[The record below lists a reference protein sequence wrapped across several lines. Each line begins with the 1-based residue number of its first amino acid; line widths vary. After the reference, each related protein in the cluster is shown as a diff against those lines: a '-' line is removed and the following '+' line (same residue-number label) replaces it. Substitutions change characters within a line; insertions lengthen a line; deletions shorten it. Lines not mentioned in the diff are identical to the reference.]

1 MHLGGTTNTPWK
13 CDDRAMI
20 DLHTHT
26 TCSDGTDTPFALVK
40 KALAAGITTL
50 AITDHDSTAGWSEAI
65 SALQPQ
71 IELVLGAEISCLTS
85 DGISVHMLGL
95 LFDGD
100 NDEMQQMLADSR
112 DTRLPRMRKMVE
124 LLSADGINISLD
136 DVYRATPEGAT
147 VGRPH
152 LADALV
158 ANGVVASRDEA
169 FLNLLNNESKY
180 YVTHAAP
187 TPEDAIRII
196 RKAGGVA
203 VIAHPFASRRGQ
215 VITADTFTDLVDAGL
230 NGIEVHHRDQN
241 AQEQETLQAI
251 ARELNLV
258 ITGSSD
264 YHGTGKLNGLA
275 ENTTHQAQ
283 WEQLEAQANARRVVK
298 K

>member
-1 MHLGGTTNTPWK
+1 
-13 CDDRAMI
+13 
-20 DLHTHT
+20 
-26 TCSDGTDTPFALVK
+26 
-40 KALAAGITTL
+40 
-50 AITDHDSTAGWSEAI
+50 
-65 SALQPQ
+65 
-71 IELVLGAEISCLTS
+71 
-85 DGISVHMLGL
+85 MLGL
-95 LFDGD
+95 LFNGEDSD
-100 NDEMQQMLADSR
+100 IQQMLADSR

-169 FLNLLNNESKY
+169 FLDLLNNSSKY

-187 TPEDAIRII
+187 TPEDAIRTI
-196 RKAGGVA
+196 RRAGGVA

-215 VITADTFTDLVDAGL
+215 TITAATFADLVAAGM

-241 AQEQETLQAI
+241 THEQETLTSI
-251 ARELNLV
+251 AQELNLV

-275 ENTTHQAQ
+275 ENTTNQAQ
-283 WEQLEAQANARRVVK
+283 WELLESLADARRVVK

>member
-1 MHLGGTTNTPWK
+1 
-13 CDDRAMI
+13 MI

-26 TCSDGTDTPFALVK
+26 TCSDGTDSPFALVK
-40 KALAAGITTL
+40 KALAAGVTTL
-50 AITDHDSTAGWSEAI
+50 AITDHDSTAGWGEAV
-65 SALQPQ
+65 SAIQPQ
-71 IELVLGAEISCLTS
+71 IELVLGAEVSCLTT

-95 LFDGD
+95 LFNGEDSD
-100 NDEMQQMLADSR
+100 IQQMLADSR

-169 FLNLLNNESKY
+169 FLDLLNNGSKY

-187 TPEDAIRII
+187 TPEDAIRTI
-196 RKAGGVA
+196 RRAGGVA

-215 VITADTFTDLVDAGL
+215 TITAATFADLVAAGM

-241 AQEQETLQAI
+241 THEQETLTSI
-251 ARELNLV
+251 AQELNLV

-275 ENTTHQAQ
+275 ENTTNQAQ
-283 WEQLEAQANARRVVK
+283 WEQLESLADARRVVK

>member
-1 MHLGGTTNTPWK
+1 
-13 CDDRAMI
+13 MI

-26 TCSDGTDTPFALVK
+26 TCSDGTDSPFALVK
-40 KALAAGITTL
+40 KALAAGVTTL
-50 AITDHDSTAGWSEAI
+50 AITDHDSTAGWDEAV
-65 SALQPQ
+65 SAIQPQ
-71 IELVLGAEISCLTS
+71 IELVLGAEVSCLTT

-95 LFDGD
+95 LFNGEDS
-100 NDEMQQMLADSR
+100 EIQQMLADSR

-136 DVYRATPEGAT
+136 HVYRATPEGAT

-169 FLNLLNNESKY
+169 FLDLLNNGSKY

-187 TPEDAIRII
+187 TPEDAIRTI
-196 RKAGGVA
+196 RRAGGVA

-215 VITADTFTDLVDAGL
+215 TITAATFADLVAAGM

-241 AQEQETLQAI
+241 AQEQETLTAI
-251 ARELNLV
+251 AQELNLV

-275 ENTTHQAQ
+275 ENTTNQAQ
-283 WEQLEAQANARRVVK
+283 WEHLESLADARRVVK

>member
-1 MHLGGTTNTPWK
+1 
-13 CDDRAMI
+13 MI

-40 KALAAGITTL
+40 KALSAGITTL
-50 AITDHDSTAGWSEAI
+50 AITDHDSTAGWAEAI
-65 SALQPQ
+65 SAIQPQ

-95 LFDGD
+95 LFDGENAD
-100 NDEMQQMLADSR
+100 MQKMLAESR

-136 DVYRATPEGAT
+136 DVYRATPAGAT

-169 FLNLLNNESKY
+169 FLDLLNNDSKY

-187 TPEDAIRII
+187 TPVDAIHTI
-196 RKAGGVA
+196 RSAGGVA

-215 VITADTFTDLVDAGL
+215 IITASTFSDLVTAGL

-241 AQEQETLQAI
+241 VEEQATLTSI
-251 ARELNLV
+251 ARELNVV

-275 ENTTHQAQ
+275 ENTTDKAQ
-283 WEQLEAQANARRVVK
+283 WEQLESQADARRVVRA
-298 K
+298 

>member
-1 MHLGGTTNTPWK
+1 
-13 CDDRAMI
+13 MI

-26 TCSDGTDTPFALVK
+26 TCSDGTDSPFSLVK

-50 AITDHDSTAGWSEAI
+50 AITDHDSTAGWAEAVTAI
-65 SALQPQ
+65 QPQ
-71 IELVLGAEISCLTS
+71 IELVLGAEVSCLTT

-95 LFDGD
+95 LFDGED
-100 NDEMQQMLADSR
+100 LEIQQMLADSR

-169 FLNLLNNESKY
+169 FLDLLNNDSKY

-187 TPEDAIRII
+187 TPEDAIRTI

-215 VITADTFTDLVDAGL
+215 TITASTFANLVAAGL

-241 AQEQETLQAI
+241 AQEQETLITI
-251 ARELNLV
+251 ARELSLV
-258 ITGSSD
+258 TTGSSD

-283 WEQLEAQANARRVVK
+283 WEQLESLANARRVVK